1 MRHLVALLLLAAA
14 ASAQDDLRTHY
25 DVVTYRLDLEVIPD
39 TKTLDGWSAV
49 EAKVLSDGLNK
60 LHLDAAAALE
70 VNKVILLDGALDGTR
85 KLKGKELK
93 FTRDGDALM
102 IALGK
107 TIAKDDFVR
116 VAVRYRSKPSGN
128 RGRGRRGRGGGTR
141 GVVWSKSEGG
151 SPWVG
156 TTCQGPGAHSW
167 WPCKSN
173 WYHANDKF
181 ATLYVN
187 ATVPRGL
194 YAVSNGA
201 LQKREKKGRRETFR
215 WRHPYPCETYA
226 VTLNVGKY
234 DVVKQ
239 ELTLPGLEK
248 KVPFIY
254 YVLPENRK
262 KADLQFKQVPELL
275 KIYSERFGPWPFP
288 DAKFA
293 LVEAPLW
300 GMEHSTAVAYGSSY
314 PAWCKKTGARDRYG
328 SRNRWFDYILV
339 HEVAH
344 EWWGNAVS
352 AEHWGHFWI
361 HEGFGT
367 YAEGVYVE
375 FTQGREAAD
384 RYFGSGRS
392 GRGRLYRG
400 DHPTS
405 GQAYSGTIY
414 SKGSRVLNTLRH
426 YVNDDDAWW
435 KSLRDFNTKH
445 RYGNATT
452 EDFQEVLEAN
462 TNRKWGQFFKEWFYG
477 SGTPQVLGTVKV
489 TGDVAHIDVEVK
501 GDFHVPLDL
510 AWTVKGK
517 KATSR
522 VWLDPGQNT
531 TEVPCNGRPK
541 QLEVVHLGRV
551 LGRHDVKV
559 N

>member
-1 MRHLVALLLLAAA
+1 MRRFTALLVLALTAH
-14 ASAQDDLRTHY
+14 AQPDLRTHY

-39 TKTLDGWSAV
+39 AQTLDGWSAV
-49 EAKVLSDGLNK
+49 EAKVLADSLET
-60 LHLDAAAALE
+60 LHLDASPTLE
-70 VNKVILLDGALDGTR
+70 VDKVVRLDGKLDGTR
-85 KLKGKELK
+85 PLEGKELA
-93 FTRDGDALM
+93 FTRNGDALM
-102 IALGK
+102 VALGSPSK
-107 TIAKDDFVR
+107 KGDHVA
-116 VAVRYRSKPSGN
+116 VAVRYRSKPSSGGN
-128 RGRGRRGRGGGTR
+128 GRRGRRRRSR
-141 GVVWSKSEGG
+141 GVVWRQSADG

-181 ATLYVN
+181 ATLHVN
-187 ATVPRGL
+187 ATVPKGL
-194 YAVSNGA
+194 YAVSNGV
-201 LQKREKKGRRETFR
+201 LQKREVQADKETFR
-215 WRHPYPCETYA
+215 WTHPYPCETYA

-234 DVVKQ
+234 DVVEQ
-239 ELTLPGLEK
+239 ELQLPDLEK
-248 KVPFIY
+248 KIPFIY
-254 YVLPENRK
+254 YVLPENRE
-262 KADLQFKQVPELL
+262 KADVQFKQVPELL
-275 KIYSERFGPWPFP
+275 KIFSERFGPWPFP

-314 PAWCKKTGARDRYG
+314 PAWCKETGARDRYAG
-328 SRNRWFDYILV
+328 RNRWFDYILV

-405 GQAYSGTIY
+405 GQAYSGAIY

-426 YVNDDDAWW
+426 YVNDDEAWW
-435 KSLRDFNTKH
+435 KSLRDFNIKY
-445 RYGNATT
+445 RYRNATT
-452 EDFQEVLEAN
+452 EDFEAVLEAN
-462 TNRKWGQFFKEWFYG
+462 TGKKWGRFFKQWFYG
-477 SGTPQVLGTVKV
+477 SGTPQILGKV
-489 TGDVAHIDVEVK
+489 SAVEKFVQIDVEVL
-501 GDFHVPLDL
+501 GDFHAPLDL
-510 AWTVKGK
+510 TWTEKGK
-517 KATSR
+517 KRTDR
-522 VWLDPGQNT
+522 TWLEPGQNGVVI
-531 TEVPCNGRPK
+531 ECDAPPK
-541 QLEVVHLGRV
+541 DLKVIHLGRI
-551 LGRHDVKV
+551 LGRHEVTV
-559 N
+559 E